1 MTARSDRRLLIY
13 TAAALLVLALVALH
27 THHFRGRNYRQDE
40 AWLVHMALENTLV
53 ENVRAGA
60 IADHPVSW
68 YILSDVWVTLAGDRE
83 SMTRFLSTLITALA
97 LALLFRLA
105 SDLFDTRTALLAVF
119 LLGTSAFFQFHVH
132 EFRPYSLLV
141 MAVTGLQLALL
152 RWLRRPDFQRALLVV
167 GMGVLTIN
175 THFFGFYALG
185 ALALAFVFLV
195 RWDPGLYIRALGLL
209 AAICLSF
216 LGWLLPFLYV
226 TLVVVGDGFNYSLT
240 TSWESLAYLAERMQL
255 NPAPLGTFLLLLGL
269 TVTVGSLRAFTPVR
283 PASVA
288 RLRFDPEWRK
298 WYIVIFA
305 ASVLVA
311 AFAINLV
318 FQHVVPR
325 SLIIILPSLALLLA
339 FALRAL
345 PWQAQVIV
353 VLLVTL
359 PAVSYFRRFIANGPY
374 TEIAAFM
381 AETYQPGSPVVIAM
395 PLVWQHVPV
404 AYVVRTRL
412 PQPVPNADLL
422 HFMHGGQDNALNFMP
437 DPPVNVIF
445 DDSPASLSYLDAFVG
460 SAEQV
465 WYITG
470 QNDEGFGHALL
481 ERLSEHFLTFRSANW
496 TAEKDLYPYHYIAE
510 LRRIPENLSDQFIFG
525 DLFALQSWR
534 LTSSVEVK
542 PCQTVTVESWW
553 KTYDIPSDNYSLT
566 LVLADSGGIGV
577 ARTDSEPA
585 NVLTGLWQPNQLYLD
600 VRTVAVPCDASPGEY
615 PLLTGLYDP
624 DTQQQ
629 LPLRL
634 ADGTSL
640 DGLAY
645 LTTLFVRPE

>member
-1 MTARSDRRLLIY
+1 MTAHSDRRLVTY
-13 TAAALLVLALVALH
+13 AAAALLVLALVALH
-27 THHFRGRNYRQDE
+27 THHFAGRNYRQDE

-68 YILSDVWVTLAGDRE
+68 YIFSDVWVTLAGDRE
-83 SMTRFLSTLITALA
+83 SMTRFFSTLVTALA

-141 MAVTGLQLALL
+141 MAVAGLQLALL
-152 RWLRRPDFQRALLVV
+152 RWLRRPDFRRALLVV
-167 GMGVLTIN
+167 GMGVLAIN

-185 ALALAFVFLV
+185 ALALAFVILV
-195 RWDPGLYIRALGLL
+195 RWDRGLYLRALGLL
-209 AAICLSF
+209 VAICLSF
-216 LGWLLPFLYV
+216 LGWLLPFLHV
-226 TLVVVGDGFNYSLT
+226 TLVLVSDGFNYSLT
-240 TSWESLAYLAERMQL
+240 TSWESLTYLADRMQL

-283 PASVA
+283 PFSVA

-298 WYIVIFA
+298 WYGLIFA
-305 ASVLVA
+305 ASVLIA
-311 AFAINLV
+311 AFAVNLV

-345 PWQAQVIV
+345 PWQAQIIV

-404 AYVVRTRL
+404 TYAVRTRL
-412 PQPVPNADLL
+412 SQPVPNADLL
-422 HFMHGGQDNALNFMP
+422 HLMYGGQDGALNFMP
-437 DPPVNVIF
+437 DPPVNVIHNY
-445 DDSPASLSYLDAFVG
+445 SAASLARFDAFIG
-460 SAEQV
+460 SAAQV
-465 WYITG
+465 WYIAG
-470 QNDEGFGHALL
+470 QGDVEFAPAFV
-481 ERLSEHFLTFRSANW
+481 ERLRAHYLPYRSIMW
-496 TAEKDLYPYHYIAE
+496 TAEADGYPLHYVTE
-510 LRRIPENLSDQFIFG
+510 YRRIPDNLGDQFVFG
-525 DLFALQSWR
+525 DQFALQSWA
-534 LTSSVEVK
+534 LTGSVEVV
-542 PCQTVTVESWW
+542 PCQTATVESWW
-553 KTYDIPSDNYSLT
+553 QASSAPANNYSLT
-566 LVLADSGGIGV
+566 LVLVGSDGIGV
-577 ARTDSEPA
+577 AQSDGAPA
-585 NVLTGLWQPNQLYLD
+585 GILTGLWQPGQLYLD
-600 VRTVAVPCDASPGEY
+600 VRAVTVPCDARPGEY
-615 PLLTGLYDP
+615 PLLLGLYDP
-624 DTQQQ
+624 DTLVQ
-629 LPLRL
+629 LPVQL
-634 ADGTSL
+634 ADGTPVSAP
-640 DGLAY
+640 AY
-645 LTTLFVRPE
+645 LTTLFVRPG

>member
-1 MTARSDRRLLIY
+1 MTAVRVNHRLLTY
-13 TAAALLVLALVALH
+13 SAAALLVLALVALH
-27 THHFRGRNYRQDE
+27 TYHFRGRNYRQDE
-40 AWLVHMALENTLV
+40 AWLVHMALTNTLV
-53 ENVRAGA
+53 ENVRAGTL
-60 IADHPVSW
+60 ADHPVAW
-68 YILSDVWVTLAGDRE
+68 YIISDVWVTLAGDRE
-83 SMTRFLSTLITALA
+83 SMTRFFSTLVTALA
-97 LALLFRLA
+97 LALTFRLA

-119 LLGTSAFFQFHVH
+119 LLGTSAFFQFHAH

-141 MAVTGLQLALL
+141 LAVTGLQLALL
-152 RWLRRPDFQRALLVV
+152 RWLRRPDFRRALLVV
-167 GMGVLTIN
+167 GMGVLAIN

-185 ALALAFVFLV
+185 ALALAFVILV
-195 RWDPGLYIRALGLL
+195 RWDRGLYLRGLGLL
-209 AAICLSF
+209 VAIGLSF

-226 TLVVVGDGFNYSLT
+226 TLVVLDDGFNYSLT
-240 TSWESLAYLAERMQL
+240 TSWESLTYLADRMQL

-269 TVTVGSLRAFTPVR
+269 TVTVSSLRAFTPTR

-298 WYIVIFA
+298 WYVVIFA

-311 AFAINLV
+311 AFAVNLV

-353 VLLVTL
+353 VLLVAL

-381 AETYQPGSPVVIAM
+381 AETYQPGSRIVIAM

-404 AYVVRTRL
+404 AYAVRTRL
-412 PQPVPNADLL
+412 PHPVPNADLL
-422 HFMHGGQDNALNFMP
+422 HLMHDGQDSALHFMP

-445 DDSPASLSYLDAFVG
+445 DDSPASLSHLDTFVG

-465 WYITG
+465 WYITVS
-470 QNDEGFGHALL
+470 NDIGHALL
-481 ERLSEHFLTFRSANW
+481 ERLSEHYLTFRSANW
-496 TAEKDLYPYHYIAE
+496 TAEQDRYPYHYIAE
-510 LRRIPENLSDQFIFG
+510 LRRIPENLSDQFVFG
-525 DLFALQSWR
+525 DLFALQSWT
-534 LTSSVEVK
+534 LTGSVEVQ

-553 KTYDIPSDNYSLT
+553 KAYDIPSDNYSLT
-566 LVLADSGGIGV
+566 LVLADSSGMGK

-585 NVLTGLWQPNQLYLD
+585 NILTGLWQPNQLYLD
-600 VRTVAVPCDASPGEY
+600 VRTIAVPCAAPPGEY

-634 ADGTSL
+634 ADGTPL

-645 LTTLFVRPE
+645 LTTLLVRPE